1 MVLHEAA
8 LAVTGE
14 RPLIAHIQHR
24 PVMTDAKTV
33 QPLSGVKVLDFS
45 TLLPGPL
52 ATLFLAEAGA
62 EVIKIER
69 PGDGEEMR
77 HYLPKWGRDPVNFAM
92 LNRGKKSLA
101 LDLKSP
107 RHLEFLIPLIEEAD
121 VIVEQ
126 FRPGVMERLGLH
138 YEAVKFINPRIIYCS
153 ITGYGQTGA
162 NALKA
167 GHDLN
172 YIGDAGL
179 LALSMGPDAQP
190 TVPPFLAADIAG
202 GSYPAVVNILMA
214 LLQREKTGE
223 GTHIDIAMTDNLF
236 MLMWWA
242 IGQGLVTGKWPGNG
256 TAQLTGGSPRYKIYP
271 AADGRHVAVA
281 ALEQKF
287 WDRFC
292 DAIGL
297 AEPFRDDASDPV
309 ATMAAV
315 AALISE
321 QASDYWSVVLA
332 EADCCCSV
340 VRTLPEAMR
349 DETFHER
356 GVFDHT
362 LVNEEADTLPA
373 TPVAVAPQFRGDPSV
388 DRSAPALGAHNDIL
402 LAGGK

>member
-1 MVLHEAA
+1 
-8 LAVTGE
+8 
-14 RPLIAHIQHR
+14 
-24 PVMTDAKTV
+24 MTASTTV
-33 QPLSGVKVLDFS
+33 QPLSGIKVLDFS

-69 PGDGEEMR
+69 PGEGEEMR
-77 HYLPKWGRDPVNFAM
+77 HYHPRWGRDPVNFAM

-121 VIVEQ
+121 IIVEQ

-138 YEAVKFINPRIIYCS
+138 YEAVKLLNPRIVYCS

-179 LALSMGPDAQP
+179 LALSMGPDEQP

-214 LLQREKTGE
+214 LLQREKTGK
-223 GTHIDIAMTDNLF
+223 GSHLDIAMTDNMF

-242 IGQGLVTGKWPGNG
+242 IGQGLATGNWPGNG
-256 TAQLTGGSPRYKIYP
+256 ASQLTGGSPRYKIYP

-292 DAIGL
+292 EVIGL
-297 AEPFRDDASDPV
+297 AEPFRNDSADPV
-309 ATMAAV
+309 ATTAAV
-315 AALISE
+315 AALISGQPSSHWE
-321 QASDYWSVVLA
+321 PLLA
-332 EADCCCSV
+332 QADCCCTI
-340 VRTLPEAMR
+340 VRTLREAMC
-349 DETFHER
+349 DDSFHDR

-362 LVNEEADTLPA
+362 LVNEAWDTLPA

-388 DRSAPALGAHNDIL
+388 EKSAPALGAHNDIL
-402 LAGGK
+402 LGGGK

>member
-1 MVLHEAA
+1 
-8 LAVTGE
+8 
-14 RPLIAHIQHR
+14 
-24 PVMTDAKTV
+24 MTDTTTV
-33 QPLSGVKVLDFS
+33 QPLGGIKVLDFS

-77 HYLPKWGRDPVNFAM
+77 HYQPKWGRDPVNFAM

-101 LDLKSP
+101 LDLKSE
-107 RHLEFLIPLIEEAD
+107 RHLEFLVPLIQEAD

-138 YEAVKFINPRIIYCS
+138 FEAVRLINPRIVYCS

-162 NALKA
+162 HALKA

-179 LALSMGPDAQP
+179 LALSMGPAANP

-202 GSYPAVVNILMA
+202 GSYPAVVNILLA

-223 GTHIDIAMTDNLF
+223 GTHLDIAMTDNMF

-242 IGQGLVTGKWPGNG
+242 IGQGLVTGHWPGNG
-256 TAQLTGGSPRYKIYP
+256 DAQLNGGSPRYKIYP
-271 AADGRHVAVA
+271 TSDGQHVAVA

-287 WDRFC
+287 WDAFC
-292 DAIGL
+292 EAIGL
-297 AEPFRDDASDPV
+297 APAFRDDREDPA
-309 ATMAAV
+309 ATTDAV
-315 AALISE
+315 RALISE
-321 QASDYWSVVLA
+321 HDADHWRPLLA
-332 EADCCCSV
+332 QADCCCSI
-340 VRTLPEAMR
+340 VRSLADAMR
-349 DETFHER
+349 DLSFHER

-362 LVNEEADTLPA
+362 LVNEAGDTLPA
-373 TPVAVAPQFRGDPSV
+373 TPVAVAPQFRGDANV
-388 DRSAPALGAHNDIL
+388 EKSAPALGAHNDML
-402 LAGGK
+402 LAGGRKD